1 MSHAAGLDKSSQQA
15 LMPLND
21 WPCCVLDKLG
31 QPSGAW
37 RPWHKRQ
44 IADGRLETRL
54 QSNANAIRT
63 FEH

>member
-1 MSHAAGLDKSSQQA
+1 
-15 LMPLND
+15 MPLND

-54 QSNANAIRT
+54 QSNANAIRA